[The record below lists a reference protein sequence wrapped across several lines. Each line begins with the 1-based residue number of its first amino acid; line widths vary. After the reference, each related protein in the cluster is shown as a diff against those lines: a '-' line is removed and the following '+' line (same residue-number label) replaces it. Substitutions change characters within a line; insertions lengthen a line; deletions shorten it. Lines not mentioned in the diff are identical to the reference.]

1 MRIKKTL
8 AIIVARSGS
17 KRLKNKIFY
26 EINNTPI
33 IKIIYKKLQNC
44 KNIDKILIA
53 TTTSFRD
60 KKVVNFAKK
69 NGIPV
74 YKGSENNVLNRLLN
88 ASKFLGKF
96 DIIVRANCD
105 CPLFIEEIL
114 EKDILR
120 FRKSKY
126 DLLSPCFDNLD
137 KFSLYPNRY
146 NSKLHAPHK
155 KVTLDTYKDYLK
167 IKKIYNNLK
176 SEKKLKA
183 HQIINIIK
191 KS

>member
-126 DLLSPCFDNLD
+126 DLLSPFFKN
-137 KFSLYPNRY
+137 KIPSGASFVIF
-146 NSKLHAPHK
+146 K
-155 KVTLDTYKDYLK
+155 KKND
-167 IKKIYNNLK
+167 
-176 SEKKLKA
+176 
-183 HQIINIIK
+183 
-191 KS
+191 